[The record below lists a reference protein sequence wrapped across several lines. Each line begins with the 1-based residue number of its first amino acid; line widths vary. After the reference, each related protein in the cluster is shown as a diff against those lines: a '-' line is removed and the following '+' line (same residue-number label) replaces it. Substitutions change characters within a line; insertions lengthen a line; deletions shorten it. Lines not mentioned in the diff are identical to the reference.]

1 MNLSHILLLLLC
13 CSGWQKYSNLSCL
26 FSSTQTDD
34 LNLRVMSVMSDL
46 HPVKHADPHRQPQRA
61 CTVKTE
67 RDTTLVQYYIY
78 FLQWILVAIQE
89 VLRIWG
95 GRGKEE
101 CSYRKFLSLFI
112 SVISWL
118 YDDLVAQNYS
128 NIENMNTSLCT
139 NYRKHLSLYE
149 DLIKE

>member
-1 MNLSHILLLLLC
+1 MSAQMNPLLSYSWLLFFHLIEWVHFGPHKPTTWIC
-13 CSGWQKYSNLSCL
+13 DERYS
-26 FSSTQTDD
+26 SSVNTLTHTD
-34 LNLRVMSVMSDL
+34 NS
-46 HPVKHADPHRQPQRA
+46 
-61 CTVKTE
+61 VKTE

-89 VLRIWG
+89 VSRIWG

-101 CSYRKFLSLFI
+101 CSYRKILSLFI